1 MCGARWICQTPV
13 RGRNDPA
20 STSTAV
26 VRVLLLVSALKLIAE
41 IALMALL
48 GQWLLGLL
56 TGPKRET
63 NLFYRLL
70 QTMTRPFVRAA
81 RWLSPRV
88 VIDRHVPLVAFFLL
102 LFGWFVIT
110 TIKINLCLE
119 IGVEACK

>member
-1 MCGARWICQTPV
+1 M
-13 RGRNDPA
+13 
-20 STSTAV
+20 
-26 VRVLLLVSALKLIAE
+26 LLLVSVLKLIAE

-70 QTMTRPFVRAA
+70 QTMTRPFVQAA

-102 LFGWFVIT
+102 LFGWFVVT